1 MKKLIILCI
10 TILVII
16 PTVSVAFTVNQLH
29 KSKPENY
36 CKDPDSW
43 NEWNELIANYP
54 DDNDVQTLHAL
65 RLGLCLKIEQGSIKL
80 KRAIKLFNWAHEM
93 VIQKK
98 YYEFKGWKE

>member
-1 MKKLIILCI
+1 MKKLTIFCI

-16 PTVSVAFTVNQLH
+16 PTVSVAFTVSPAL
-29 KSKPENY
+29 KSEPKNY
-36 CKDPDSW
+36 CKDPESW
-43 NEWNELIANYP
+43 NEWNEIVAKYP
-54 DDNDVQTLHAL
+54 ADNDVQTLHAL

-80 KRAIKLFNWAHEM
+80 KRAITLFNQAHEM